1 MKKYLIA
8 VVVGFLAGLA
18 CTGSMPAG
26 EAVESAQLTNDDY
39 VEIERLYAK
48 YAHSI
53 DGLHMVGEEEDYM
66 EGRGDAYA
74 DLFAEDGQ
82 IFVEGI
88 HKAPIRGRDAL
99 VEFAERHLEN
109 GPAVRRHVITNFVV
123 TPNDDGTAKG
133 ESYLMLVDMSTNPP
147 VLMSNRATADT
158 FVKTPN
164 GWRFQWRNNSLI
176 SNNTAFIPNAE
187 QLESGTYQ

>member
-1 MKKYLIA
+1 MKKYLIDD
-8 VVVGFLAGLA
+8 VVGFMAGLA

-26 EAVESAQLTNDDY
+26 EAVESAQYTNDDY
-39 VEIERLYAK
+39 VDIERLYAK

-109 GPAVRRHVITNFVV
+109 GRIRR
-123 TPNDDGTAKG
+123 
-133 ESYLMLVDMSTNPP
+133 
-147 VLMSNRATADT
+147 NR
-158 FVKTPN
+158 N
-164 GWRFQWRNNSLI
+164 Q
-176 SNNTAFIPNAE
+176 
-187 QLESGTYQ
+187 